1 MRDGGTGA
9 PRFVLLP
16 GMDGTGRLF
25 RGFAACAP
33 PHASLSIHPLP
44 AEPLG
49 YREIADRLAGT
60 LCLDGGC
67 VIVAESFSGPL
78 AVRLAAEYRVRAVVL
93 CNSFVS
99 LPRRGVP
106 RWLAAP
112 LLFRFGVPR
121 LVIRGLLLGMR
132 ALRERV
138 DEFRSAIASVPPAV
152 LASRLANVLGADETG
167 SLARC
172 SAPLLYLRGTEDR
185 LVPEDA
191 LRRITAV
198 APVRVARVPAPH
210 LLLQAEPQRAW
221 QAIRLFL
228 STLSPPEVAHSIP

>member
-1 MRDGGTGA
+1 
-9 PRFVLLP
+9 
-16 GMDGTGRLF
+16 MDGTGRLF
-25 RGFAACAP
+25 RGFAASAP

-78 AVRLAAEYRVRAVVL
+78 AVRLAAEHRVRAVVL
-93 CNSFVS
+93 CNSFVAP
-99 LPRRGVP
+99 PRRGVP
-106 RWLAAP
+106 RALAAP

-132 ALRERV
+132 APRERV
-138 DEFRSAIASVPPAV
+138 EEVRSAIAPVPPAV

-167 SLARC
+167 ALARI

-185 LVPEDA
+185 LVPEGA

-198 APVRVARVPAPH
+198 APARVARIPGPH
-210 LLLQAEPQRAW
+210 LLLQVEPRRAW
-221 QAIRLFL
+221 EAILRFL
-228 STLSPPEVAHSIP
+228 AMLPPPEATPSIP